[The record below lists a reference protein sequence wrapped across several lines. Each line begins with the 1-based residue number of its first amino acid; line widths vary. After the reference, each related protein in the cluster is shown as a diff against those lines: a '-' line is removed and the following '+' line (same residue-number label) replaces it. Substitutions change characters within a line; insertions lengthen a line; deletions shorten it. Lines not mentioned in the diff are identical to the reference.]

1 MVMKTNVT
9 NTAGSKKQT
18 NEPRLAGSNS
28 DMLQGLHPNTSLGV
42 TLKTVLIRDRVP
54 MEGKSYKGVLRLDGQ
69 SDYLGYEDPHFTFFE
84 SMQTTCTKRNPHVFE
99 GRYINVSRRDDG
111 SLCPHFKALPRSE
124 DFNLDTYADG
134 VASELRQALKCLGEE
149 G

>member
-1 MVMKTNVT
+1 MKTNVT
-9 NTAGSKKQT
+9 QTAGSKKQT

-54 MEGKSYKGVLRLDGQ
+54 MEGKSYKGILRLDGQ

-84 SMQTTCTKRNPHVFE
+84 SMQTTSTKRNPHVFE
-99 GRYINVSRRDDG
+99 GKYITITRNDDG
-111 SLCPHFKALPRSE
+111 SYRLNFKKLVIGDDFSVEKYAL
-124 DFNLDTYADG
+124 G
-134 VASELRQALKCLGEE
+134 VYNEICMALAGLLEE
-149 G
+149 K